1 MPAEADR
8 KSAEL
13 EVALRKASNDGRYPV
28 LCDQSPC
35 LYRMRH
41 TMQGLN
47 LYEPVEFIRQYVL
60 DRLTIH
66 PIDAVV
72 AVHPTCTTRKMH
84 LENVLIEVARA
95 CAREVV
101 VPEGVGCCAFAGDK
115 GFTHPEL
122 NAWALRHLREQIAKS
137 GATMGFSN
145 SRTCEIGL
153 MHHGGIPYMN
163 IVHLVLM
170 ASEPQQNPTI

>member
-1 MPAEADR
+1 MPEEADR
-8 KSAEL
+8 KSEEL
-13 EVALRKASNDGRYPV
+13 RQALLRASNNGEYPV

-41 TMQGLN
+41 TMQGLQ
-47 LYEPVEFIRQYVL
+47 LYEPVEFIQQFVL
-60 DRLTIH
+60 PRLTIH
-66 PIDAVV
+66 KVDAVV

-84 LENVLIEVARA
+84 LEQALVEVAKA

-122 NAWALRHLREQIAKS
+122 NKWALRHLREEIERT

-153 MHHGGIPYMN
+153 MHHGGIPYLN

-170 ASEPQQNPTI
+170 ASAPNR